1 MHSAPLGSQKKAFQE
16 YEANQWFGR
25 NRSVLETYSPENDV
39 VVNTLKNYH
48 VTPKKVL
55 EIGSSAG
62 YRLNGIK
69 ETFRQ
74 AEVFG
79 LDPSQQAIDYGTM
92 HYPDVQLFTGTA
104 DNMQMFEDGQF
115 DLVIVG
121 FVFYVI
127 DRHLLLKVVAE
138 IDRVLADKG
147 TLVAVDFFS
156 EKAIRNHYEHI
167 TQFEAF
173 SFKQNYDQIFTAS
186 QLYQLVHKGS
196 FHHSSKEYDATDD
209 YYNKCSVT
217 MLKKDVYA
225 AYK

>member
-1 MHSAPLGSQKKAFQE
+1 MYSSPLGSQKKAFQE
-16 YEANQWFGR
+16 YEANQWFDR
-25 NRSVLETYSPENDV
+25 NRSVLETYSLENDV
-39 VVNTLKNYH
+39 VVNTIKNYYI
-48 VTPKKVL
+48 TPKRVL

-69 ETFRQ
+69 TAFPQ
-74 AEVFG
+74 TEVYG
-79 LDPSQQAIDYGTM
+79 LDPSRQAIDYGTA
-92 HYPDVQLFTGTA
+92 HYPGVNLFTGTA
-104 DNMQMFEDGQF
+104 DNMQKFEDAQF

-127 DRHLLLKVVAE
+127 DRHLLLKVIAE

-147 TLVAVDFFS
+147 ALITVDFFS

-186 QLYQLVHKGS
+186 QLYQLVHKES
-196 FHHSSKEYDATDD
+196 FHHSSKELDATDD
-209 YYNKCSVT
+209 YYNKCSIT